1 MERRTALN
9 RLRGISAEERAGV
22 FYPTT
27 WTRHPDEAWTLR
39 KVLRRLLEHE
49 REHTGQVVEILRQR
63 RGVLLAELAAARREL
78 LAALAALPSDPPV
91 PVCGEWTARDVL
103 GHVADWEWVGVEGL
117 RLLAQAKSPLVE
129 LVTDVDAW
137 NREHV
142 AARRDQVWETV
153 LEDLHAA
160 RQALVDAL
168 ESIDLS
174 LLGRRFSFPWGGEGM
189 PVAWLAVYPGHDRE
203 HARELSAAAGFRG
216 C

>member
-1 MERRTALN
+1 MGRPSRYSPEVRERSV
-9 RLRGISAEERAGV
+9 RLV
-22 FYPTT
+22 
-27 WTRHPDEAWTLR
+27 
-39 KVLRRLLEHE
+39 LEHE

-160 RQALVDAL
+160 RQALAGVSDTMRTRSLRLMAICSAGFNCL
-168 ESIDLS
+168 LS
-174 LLGRRFSFPWGGEGM
+174 RRWRRFSTT
-189 PVAWLAVYPGHDRE
+189 AAI
-203 HARELSAAAGFRG
+203 SATSRITEASSKG
-216 C
+216 